1 MKKLYFLLFTLSV
14 FTAQLIA
21 QTDGITS
28 PEDVGKGPVID
39 NISADIKFDAGV
51 NVDGSNATSFG
62 SSVFDDDGKS
72 STVAVN
78 AENLS
83 DLRIIEQLDNNGELA
98 AIVDDIRSNMKFYPN
113 PVVNDLNVD
122 LGIEINIQISI
133 MNIIGQE
140 MFSFSGSFQE
150 IIINMSDYPVGSYF
164 LKIRIGSEIIVKR
177 IEKLN

>member
-1 MKKLYFLLFTLSV
+1 MKKRYFLFFTLSV
-14 FTAQLIA
+14 FTLQIIA
-21 QTDGITS
+21 QTDAITS

-51 NVDGSNATSFG
+51 NVDGSNSTSFG
-62 SSVFDDDGKS
+62 NTVFDDDGRS
-72 STVAVN
+72 STVVVS

-83 DLRIIEQLDNNGELA
+83 DLRIIEQLDNNGELT

-113 PVVNDLNVD
+113 PVINDLNVD
-122 LGIEINIQISI
+122 LGVEVNSEVSI

-140 MFSFSGSFQE
+140 MFSFSGSLQE
-150 IIINMSDYPVGSYF
+150 IVINMSDYPVGSYF
-164 LKIRIGSEIIVKR
+164 LKIRIGSEMIVKR